1 MKTEVASGIIDQLLP
16 QLEKGERVAFFTS
29 STEIFNQSA
38 DRLSERLNIPV
49 GKVGSGKFDVKQVT
63 VVMIPTV
70 NSNLKDPTEGVKVS
84 AKVNLSKKIAKEI
97 LPKFEGGKNQ
107 KRLLKLLLES
117 TTPKTKVEQNV
128 LDILQDI
135 YHNSKTDAEVLMAL
149 NNHNVIF
156 QKEVRKKNQKS
167 YDKYHKM
174 REFLDSIAVMI
185 VDEAHHSKSDS
196 WYTSLMSCENALYR
210 IALTGSI
217 DMKDEL
223 LWMRMQAL
231 FGDIIVR
238 TSNEFLIENG
248 YSARP
253 TINIIPIANP
263 DDIDNIKDYRDAYNK
278 GIVHNEFRNT
288 LIAKLTAKWFNQDKA
303 TLIIINFVE
312 HGEILSTMLNEMG
325 VESFFLHGEIES
337 DMRKQKLDE
346 MRNGKLKVMI
356 ATSLIDEGVDISGIR
371 SLILG
376 AGGKSLRQTLQRV
389 GRALR
394 KKKEDNTTQIFDFND
409 MTHKFL
415 YKHSNERRKI
425 YEEEKFEIKEL
436 GK

>member
-1 MKTEVASGIIDQLLP
+1 MKTVLASGILDQLLP
-16 QLEKGERVAFFTS
+16 QLEKGESIAFFTS
-29 STEIFNQSA
+29 TTEIFNQSQ

-49 GKVGSGKFDVKQVT
+49 GKVGSGKFDVKAVT

-84 AKVNLSKKIAKEI
+84 AKVSLPKKIAKEI
-97 LPKFEGGKNQ
+97 LPKFAGGKNHE
-107 KRLLKLLLES
+107 RLRKLLLES
-117 TTPKTKVEQNV
+117 TTPKTKVEQHV
-128 LDILQDI
+128 LDKLQDI
-135 YHNSKTDAEVLMAL
+135 YHNSKTDAVVLMLL

-167 YDKYHKM
+167 YDKNRPQ

-185 VDEAHHSKSDS
+185 VNEAVHSKSDS

-210 IALTGSI
+210 IALCSPI
-217 DMKDEL
+217 DMNLEL
-223 LWMRMQAL
+223 LWIRMQAL

-238 TSNEFLIENG
+238 TSIEYLIEPH
-248 YSARP
+248 YSSRRS
-253 TINIIPIANP
+253 INIIPVANP

-278 GIVHNEFRNT
+278 GIVHIEFRNKI
-288 LIAKLTAKWFNQDKA
+288 IAKLTGEWYNQDKA

-312 HGEILSTMLNEMG
+312 RGEILSTMLGEMG
-325 VESFFLHGEIES
+325 VENFFKNGEIES

-346 MRNGKLKVMI
+346 MRNGTLGVMI
-356 ATSLIDEGVDISGIR
+356 ATSRIDEGVDISGIR

-415 YKHSNERRKI
+415 YSHSNERRKVMGK
-425 YEEEKFEIKEL
+425 EKFEIKEL
-436 GK
+436 EK

>member
-1 MKTEVASGIIDQLLP
+1 
-16 QLEKGERVAFFTS
+16 
-29 STEIFNQSA
+29 
-38 DRLSERLNIPV
+38 
-49 GKVGSGKFDVKQVT
+49 
-63 VVMIPTV
+63 MIPTV

-253 TINIIPIANP
+253 TINIIPVANP

-278 GIVHNEFRNT
+278 GIVQNEFRNK
-288 LIAKLTAKWFNQDKA
+288 LIAKLTAKWYTQDKA

-325 VESFFLHGEIES
+325 VENFFLHGEIES

-394 KKKEDNTTQIFDFND
+394 KKQEDNTTQIFDFND